1 MLRTLLVLLLACSGG
16 LALHADAAPTGARQE
31 EEARVRTAMAVP
43 DELRH
48 AVAELELDRAG
59 IPELDRVRRLFEF
72 MVAEDGLG
80 LHYQEQPTYDIPGSY
95 AQRKVNCLSFT
106 MMFIALAR
114 SVGVNAYAQASQDA
128 LAVRVVDDT
137 VFRAKHVK
145 AGVDIEGTQYTVDV
159 GWRSVVAERKPRRI
173 PDAQLVALL
182 HNNNAVERLQHG
194 DHASATAEIA
204 TALALEPDSATI
216 WNNAGVV
223 YARVGRRDDAEQAYL
238 HALDLDGD
246 HIGALGNLVGLYHAM
261 GEAGLA
267 HRYGQRL
274 QRAQA
279 SDPFSQFLM
288 AQDLMRLGAY
298 DVAVSHYR
306 RAIRLLPNQPEFH
319 RSMADAYRKLGND
332 WAARR
337 ALRQAQS
344 LEQRKLSQR
353 GLTDAGAD
361 AG

>member
-16 LALHADAAPTGARQE
+16 IALHADAAPSRASQE
-31 EEARVRTAMAVP
+31 DARVQAAMAVP
-43 DELRH
+43 EDLRQ
-48 AVAELELDRAG
+48 AVAALELDRAG
-59 IPELDRVRRLFEF
+59 IPQLDRVRRLFEF

-80 LHYQEQPTYDIPGSY
+80 LHYQEQPTYDISGSH

-114 SVGVNAYAQASQDA
+114 SVGINAYAQASQDA
-128 LAVRVVDDT
+128 LAIRVVDDT

-159 GWRSVVAERKPRRI
+159 GWRSVVAERRPRRI

-182 HNNNAVERLQHG
+182 YNNNAVERLQHG
-194 DHASATAEIA
+194 DHAAASAQIA
-204 TALALEPDSATI
+204 TALALDPDSATI
-216 WNNAGVV
+216 WSNAGVIH
-223 YARVGRRDDAEQAYL
+223 ARSGRRDAAEQAYL
-238 HALDLDGD
+238 HALELDRD
-246 HIGALGNLVGLYHAM
+246 HIGALGNLVGLYRTA
-261 GEAGLA
+261 GEAALA
-267 HRYGQRL
+267 HRYDQRL

-319 RSMADAYRKLGND
+319 RSVAEAYRKLGND

-344 LEQRKLSQR
+344 LEQRKVSQR
-353 GLTDAGAD
+353 GLGGAGAD

>member
-1 MLRTLLVLLLACSGG
+1 GANGLEGSVPNAAACTCSRLPSAHTGHMVWNRGATRLRCGGAMLRTLLVLLLACSGG

-128 LAVRVVDDT
+128 LAVRVGHDT

-194 DHASATAEIA
+194 DHAAATAEIA

-261 GEAGLA
+261 GE
-267 HRYGQRL
+267 
-274 QRAQA
+274 
-279 SDPFSQFLM
+279 
-288 AQDLMRLGAY
+288 
-298 DVAVSHYR
+298 
-306 RAIRLLPNQPEFH
+306 
-319 RSMADAYRKLGND
+319 
-332 WAARR
+332 
-337 ALRQAQS
+337 
-344 LEQRKLSQR
+344 
-353 GLTDAGAD
+353 
-361 AG
+361 

>member
-1 MLRTLLVLLLACSGG
+1 MAMLRTLLALLLACSAG
-16 LALHADAAPTGARQE
+16 LAPQARAAPPPPEQ
-31 EEARVRTAMAVP
+31 EARVQAAMAIP
-43 DELRH
+43 DELQQT
-48 AVAELELDRAG
+48 VAGLELDRAG

-80 LHYQEQPTYDIPGSY
+80 LHYQELPTYDIPGSY
-95 AQRKVNCLSFT
+95 AQRRVNCLSFT

-114 SVGVNAYAQASQDA
+114 SVGVDAYAQASDDA
-128 LAVRVVDDT
+128 LAIRVVDDT
-137 VFRAKHVK
+137 VFRARHVK
-145 AGVDIEGTQYTVDV
+145 AGVDIDGAQYTVDV
-159 GWRSVVAERKPRRI
+159 GWRSVVAERRPRRI

-194 DHASATAEIA
+194 DRAAATAEIA
-204 TALALEPDSATI
+204 TALALGPDSATI
-216 WNNAGVV
+216 WNNAGVIHS
-223 YARVGRRDDAEQAYL
+223 RFGRREAAEQAYL
-238 HALDLDGD
+238 RALELDDG
-246 HIGALGNLVGLYHAM
+246 HIGALGNLVGLYRAM

-267 HRYGQRL
+267 HKYDRRL

-288 AQDLMRLGAY
+288 ARDLMRLGAY
-298 DVAVSHYR
+298 DVAVPHYR

-319 RSMADAYRKLGND
+319 RSLAEAYSKLGND

-353 GLTDAGAD
+353 GLTDADSGP
-361 AG
+361 G